1 MDSSRT
7 PRPEAFWC
15 CFVLE
20 RQVPRRRRPVY
31 NYCFLPRT
39 TTVDV
44 HFAKYHY
51 RRAPKDLVATS
62 SSPNVNVYF
71 HDCCKNNYF
80 HDVREP
86 LPSPRRCWI
95 RQVPLRKRT
104 CTTTSTTPVNV
115 YFPRRLEPLQKCT
128 LRRYNRR
135 ERPPWT
141 ECMC

>member
-1 MDSSRT
+1 M
-7 PRPEAFWC
+7 
-15 CFVLE
+15 
-20 RQVPRRRRPVY
+20 Y

-71 HDCCKNNYF
+71 HDCYKNNYF

-86 LPSPRRCWI
+86 LPSP
-95 RQVPLRKRT
+95 
-104 CTTTSTTPVNV
+104 
-115 YFPRRLEPLQKCT
+115 
-128 LRRYNRR
+128 
-135 ERPPWT
+135 
-141 ECMC
+141 

>member
-1 MDSSRT
+1 MRSSSSLGRRDPLRFAKTRQPGKPKDAFADFAKYIYGRT
-7 PRPEAFWC
+7 GR
-15 CFVLE
+15 L
-20 RQVPRRRRPVY
+20 QNVY

-95 RQVPLRKRT
+95 RQVPL
-104 CTTTSTTPVNV
+104 
-115 YFPRRLEPLQKCT
+115 
-128 LRRYNRR
+128 
-135 ERPPWT
+135 
-141 ECMC
+141 

>member
-1 MDSSRT
+1 M
-7 PRPEAFWC
+7 
-15 CFVLE
+15 
-20 RQVPRRRRPVY
+20 Y

-86 LPSPRRCWI
+86 LPSTLEDPVGPEHPRDMNNYFHYER
-95 RQVPLRKRT
+95 VP
-104 CTTTSTTPVNV
+104 
-115 YFPRRLEPLQKCT
+115 PRMHASKV
-128 LRRYNRR
+128 
-135 ERPPWT
+135 
-141 ECMC
+141 

>member
-1 MDSSRT
+1 M
-7 PRPEAFWC
+7 
-15 CFVLE
+15 
-20 RQVPRRRRPVY
+20 Y

-95 RQVPLRKRT
+95 RQVPLRKTNVYHYFHDARERLPPRRPVNVYEMYHYRR
-104 CTTTSTTPVNV
+104 PVNV
-115 YFPRRLEPLQKCT
+115 YFP
-128 LRRYNRR
+128 LRTRTVPFARYKGIAT
-135 ERPPWT
+135 EIRPRT
-141 ECMC
+141 NACVV